1 MLAGEGDRKRLCG
14 LFERYA
20 NCNYAVVHAGSSH
33 VYISIVDRTDDS
45 AVAVRSV
52 GDSALAI
59 IPQIRTTAASLLRL
73 TAFLAA
79 EFCEGAIGEYGR

>member
-1 MLAGEGDRKRLCG
+1 MPAART
-14 LFERYA
+14 
-20 NCNYAVVHAGSSH
+20 
-33 VYISIVDRTDDS
+33 VYISIVDRTDNS
-45 AVAVRSV
+45 AVAVRSM

-59 IPQIRTTAASLLRL
+59 IPQIETSEASLLRL